1 MQNMNRPAANAP
13 QSTTSLDLPPALAQ
27 LLAAPMLQSVPMP
40 QQAPQQIPM
49 NNMAPPPMP
58 SYQMGGMVGPGGM
71 PVRPQTA
78 MPPGAGMPQPGMPG
92 QQPGLQQPGG
102 IDATENPQVLEAQV
116 QDLIRRDPQQVQA
129 IQVEIQQ
136 GLQSGEVTPESIQ
149 MIGQLAVVGLENPQ
163 MYPQIR
169 QSLLQ
174 NGFLDEEDLP
184 LDYNQGVMLLLY
196 LIGKVGE
203 QVISGGGQPM
213 MSMKEGGP
221 LPASSPKPDGSIP
234 INAHEGEYVIP
245 ADVVRAKGTEFFD
258 KLLQQYKQEGA
269 AK

>member
-1 MQNMNRPAANAP
+1 MPNMNRPMAPAP
-13 QSTTSLDLPPALAQ
+13 QSTTSLDLPPMLAQ
-27 LLAAPMLQSVPMP
+27 LLAAPM
-40 QQAPQQIPM
+40 PQQIPM

-71 PVRPQTA
+71 PVRPATA

-92 QQPGLQQPGG
+92 QQPGLQQPGS

-116 QDLIRRDPQQVQA
+116 QDLIRRDPQQVQQ
-129 IQVEIQQ
+129 IQMEIQQ

-213 MSMKEGGP
+213 MAMKEGGP
-221 LPASSPKPDGSIP
+221 LPVNSPKPDGSIP

>member
-1 MQNMNRPAANAP
+1 MQNMNRPTVPAP
-13 QSTTSLDLPPALAQ
+13 QSTTSLDLPPALAR
-27 LLAAPMLQSVPMP
+27 LLAAPMLQAMPMP

-58 SYQMGGMVGPGGM
+58 SYQLGGMVGPGGM

-102 IDATENPQVLEAQV
+102 MSTTEDPQILEAQV
-116 QDLIRRDPQQVQA
+116 QDLIRRDPQQVQE

-136 GLQSGEVTPESIQ
+136 GLQSGELTPESIQ
-149 MIGQLAVVGLENPQ
+149 MIGQLAVVGLQNPK

-174 NGFLDEEDLP
+174 GGFLDEEDLP

-203 QVISGGGQPM
+203 QVISGGGQSM
-213 MSMKEGGP
+213 MSMEKGGP
-221 LPASSPKPDGSIP
+221 LPTNSPKPDGSIP